1 MTRLGVIGLSEGNGH
16 PYSWS
21 AICNGYDARAMEDC
35 GFAAIPRY
43 LGKQSWPRDRLPEAV
58 VTHVWTQDRD
68 RAAHIAKAALIENVV
83 NQPEAMI
90 GAVDGLLLARDDAE
104 NHARFATPFLQAG
117 IPVYVDKLPALTVAD
132 FERLLSAQK
141 RSGLVFSGSALHFAH
156 ELSLDATSRREIG
169 PIRHIFGITPK
180 SWDRYAIHVIEPAM
194 LLLGDAGKVTNA
206 RNWSGGSAS
215 GLDVVFENG
224 AQAHF
229 AALGD
234 VNAPISL
241 RVIGETGWR
250 DLIFTDSFACFRAA
264 LSEFV
269 GGILDGHSR
278 SDVDFLRGIVG
289 LVERGRA

>member
-1 MTRLGVIGLSEGNGH
+1 MTRLGIIGLSEGNGH

-21 AICNGYDARAMEDC
+21 AICNGYDAREMEDC

-43 LGKQSWPRDRLPEAV
+43 LEKRSWPRDRLPETV

-68 RAAHIAKAALIENVV
+68 RAAHIAKAALIEQVV

-90 GAVDGLLLARDDAE
+90 GVIDGLLLARDDAE
-104 NHARFATPFLQAG
+104 NHARFAVPFLQAG
-117 IPVYVDKLPALTVAD
+117 IPVYVDKVPALSVAE
-132 FERLLSAQK
+132 FESLVSAQK
-141 RSGLVFSGSALHFAH
+141 RSGLLFSGTALHYAR
-156 ELSLDATSRREIG
+156 ELTLDAASRQAIG

-180 SWDRYAIHVIEPAM
+180 SWDRYAVHVIEPAM
-194 LLLGDAGKVTNA
+194 LLLGDSGAAKSV
-206 RNWSGGSAS
+206 RNWANGSAR

-224 AQAHF
+224 TQAHY

-234 VNAPISL
+234 VGAPISL
-241 RVIGETGWR
+241 RIIGEKDWR
-250 DLIFTDSFACFRAA
+250 DLVFADSFSCFRSA

-269 GGILDGHSR
+269 TGIREGCSR
-278 SDVDFLRGIVG
+278 SDLDFLRRVVG